1 MIIKEF
7 FETREED
14 GVNLFKT
21 YSDEGVKIRKVG
33 TSEVYDRAIDVEGA
47 PFTYEETDEKI
58 VTEEERQAQREAIVA
73 ARAGAAEENTETE
86 TE

>member
-7 FETREED
+7 YGTREED

-21 YSDEGVKIRKVG
+21 YSDEGFKIRKVG
-33 TSEVYDRAIDVEGA
+33 TNEVYDYAIDVEGA

-58 VTEEERQAQREAIVA
+58 VTEEERRAQREA
-73 ARAGAAEENTETE
+73 ARAAAAEENEETPE
-86 TE
+86 AE